1 MTKEE
6 FYLACEKN
14 NLFLSEIQKKQLY
27 TYFELLVETNKVMNL
42 TGIVEENEVY
52 EKHFYDSLLFSFCL
66 PLEDKSLVDVGT
78 GAGFPG
84 LVLAICYPLLKVSL
98 VEPLTKRC
106 NFLNKVIDE
115 LGLTNVEVINSRS
128 EDLSSLREKFDLVK
142 RSNLVILEVLKTK
155 KEYLK
160 EYIALETQDISNF
173 DLERDLKTA
182 ESIINNLFHDHEDL
196 ESNENMINIIH
207 DFKECNEKLT
217 ACILYYNKEVAI
229 LNNITRKF
237 PNNIVAKIHHIKIK
251 PFFDGKDM
259 QDDNNNDFKF

>member
-1 MTKEE
+1 MEP
-6 FYLACEKN
+6 LN
-14 NLFLSEIQKKQLY
+14 II
-27 TYFELLVETNKVMNL
+27 LLITI
-42 TGIVEENEVY
+42 IV
-52 EKHFYDSLLFSFCL
+52 
-66 PLEDKSLVDVGT
+66 
-78 GAGFPG
+78 G
-84 LVLAICYPLLKVSL
+84 LLAILYITIYNKLQTEKSKIEHVESL
-98 VEPLTKRC
+98 
-106 NFLNKVIDE
+106 ID
-115 LGLTNVEVINSRS
+115 NA
-128 EDLSSLREKFDLVK
+128 LREKFDLVK
-142 RSNLVILEVLKTK
+142 RSNLVILETLKTK

-173 DLERDLKTA
+173 DFERELKTA
-182 ESIINNLFHDHEDL
+182 ESIINNLFHDHENL
-196 ESNENMINIIH
+196 EKNENMISIIH